1 VLKDVSQISEI
12 FVYGDP
18 LKNDCVALVCL
29 NPECQIDSNDLVS
42 IISKFGKQNG
52 LSDMEVPKRIYI
64 IDKPFSEYYDCV
76 TESFK
81 FKRQNINKIFKED
94 IDRLYR

>member
-1 VLKDVSQISEI
+1 
-12 FVYGDP
+12 
-18 LKNDCVALVCL
+18 
-29 NPECQIDSNDLVS
+29 
-42 IISKFGKQNG
+42 
-52 LSDMEVPKRIYI
+52 MEVPKRIYI